1 MRFQLPAAL
10 ILLALAARSFAAPAE
25 AAVRSFESQ
34 ARRSFPGGE
43 IVADCGGRLEP
54 GGFDS
59 HVVVI
64 FLPSNE
70 RVLAVFSAG
79 KGRRFRVHTVSRR
92 AAKAEDRRRQELQCL
107 GPDEVRARNRAIS
120 ETETVSGE
128 IKLKFGLGVFCHG
141 DAGPHFSC
149 YEYDP
154 SGKKFVEAGG
164 WST

>member
-1 MRFQLPAAL
+1 MRISLPVAIL
-10 ILLALAARSFAAPAE
+10 IALAAGAFAGPPE
-25 AAVRSFESQ
+25 AAVRPFERQ

-43 IVADCGGRLEP
+43 VLAACSLRLEP

-59 HVVVI
+59 HAAVI

-70 RVLAVFSAG
+70 DDSRGIFGG
-79 KGRRFRVHTVSRR
+79 KGRRFRVRTVSRR
-92 AAKAEDRRRQELQCL
+92 QADEGDRQDQELQCL
-107 GPDEVRARNRAIS
+107 GPEEVGARNKAIS

-128 IKLKFGLGVFCHG
+128 IRPRFGLGVFCHS
-141 DAGPHFSC
+141 DAEPGFSC

-154 SGKKFVEAGG
+154 AEKKFIEAGG